1 MRVMVDMSATLLHY
15 GHVRLLKRA
24 KEIGTV
30 VVALTSDEEVLKR
43 KGYKPELSFQFRK
56 EVIEAIR
63 YVDEVV
69 EVPWM
74 ITDEILRAHKI
85 DALFHGDDNSNDIP
99 REKLIVVPRTEGISS
114 SEMRIRSLNSIV
126 SLKNRKALLTAGPGS
141 LLVENLLGLEPCFGR
156 GDAQYQAVEDRVLAR
171 LRKMTGH
178 AQIVRLQ
185 GSASL
190 ALEIAIRNF
199 VAGRVAVVTT
209 GYYAERL
216 ANICRCAK
224 PLISHLDVVPLCDIG
239 ELSGRYDWLVTV
251 YTETSVGLR
260 NDILE
265 MRALAD
271 RLGAKLLVDAT
282 GSIALE
288 DGHEVADVIAY
299 SSCKGLFGLTGASFI
314 AYNDAFQ
321 NNEASFYLNLANH
334 IGRGMTGPYHAI
346 YSIDG
351 ALARHEELRESVRI
365 GKDIFCRRYSD
376 RLVRPLSEQPLLCTL
391 VRGVV
396 KANDDN
402 VILYQP
408 RAAPPGT
415 SVVCHLGEG
424 HLGKSARGD
433 IYSRITIAD

>member
-1 MRVMVDMSATLLHY
+1 MRVMVDMSATLLHH
-15 GHVRLLKRA
+15 GHIRILKKA

-30 VVALTSDEEVLKR
+30 VVGLTSDEEVLKH
-43 KGYKPELSFQFRK
+43 KGYRPELSFEHRK
-56 EVIEAIR
+56 EILEAIK

-74 ITDEILRAHKI
+74 VTDKILRAHKI
-85 DALFHGDDNSNDIP
+85 DALFHGSDNSNDIP
-99 REKLIVVPRTEGISS
+99 REKLIVVPRTEEISS
-114 SEMRIRSLNSIV
+114 SQMRVSSLNAIV
-126 SLKNRKALLTAGPGS
+126 SVKNRKALLTAGPGS

-156 GDAQYQAVEDRVLAR
+156 GDAQYLTVEDRVLAR
-171 LRKMTGH
+171 LRKLTGH

-216 ANICRCAK
+216 ATICRHAK
-224 PLISHLDVVPLCDIG
+224 PLISHLDVVPVGDVG

-251 YTETSVGLR
+251 YTETSVGFR

-288 DGHEVADVIAY
+288 EGHEVADVIAY
-299 SSCKGLFGLTGASFI
+299 SSCKGLFGLTGGSFI
-314 AYNDAFQ
+314 AYNDAPQ
-321 NNEASFYLNLANH
+321 NNETSFYLNLANH
-334 IGRGMTGPYHAI
+334 IARGMTGPYHTI
-346 YSIDG
+346 YSLDG
-351 ALARHEELRESVRI
+351 ALAKHEELRESVRI
-365 GKDIFCRRYSD
+365 GKEIFCRNYAD
-376 RLVRPLSEQPLLCTL
+376 RLVRPPKEQPLLCTV

-402 VILYQP
+402 VVLYQP
-408 RAAPPGT
+408 RAAPTDT

-424 HLGKSARGD
+424 HLGKLARGD
-433 IYSRITIAD
+433 IYSRIVIAD